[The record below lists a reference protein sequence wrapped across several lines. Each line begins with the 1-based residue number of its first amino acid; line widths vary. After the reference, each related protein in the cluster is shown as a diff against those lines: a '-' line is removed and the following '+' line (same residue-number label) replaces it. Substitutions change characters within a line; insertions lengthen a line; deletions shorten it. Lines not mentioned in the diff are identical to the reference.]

1 MSEPAIGI
9 GARLRAARERAEL
22 SVVQVT
28 ELLHVDP
35 SVIQALESE
44 RFNELGASVYVRGHL
59 RHYAELLR
67 ESAPELLAL
76 YAASVNVGPPPDLT
90 LMPHAQQTG
99 ARRRTLLSTG
109 LAVVIGV
116 GLIGAIHS
124 IYLDVHTGKASVAA
138 SAPAAQS
145 APDSPAVPGT
155 ELPTAATV
163 TGATPVPRSAARE
176 PVVGSAPK
184 TVVPAVIKV
193 AKPPR
198 VVADATVTLKFRSAC
213 WTEVFDARGGQL
225 YRAIGA
231 AGAVE
236 NLRGEAPLKVV
247 VGNFSEVDVEIN
259 GQAQVVPVDA
269 QSGRSAEFLV
279 TQDGELKPVRTVT
292 TAGNKS

>member
-1 MSEPAIGI
+1 MSEPGIGI

-44 RFNELGASVYVRGHL
+44 RFSELGASVYVRGHL

-76 YAASVNVGPPPDLT
+76 YAARVNAGPPPDLT
-90 LMPHAQQTG
+90 LMPHAPQRG
-99 ARRRTLLSTG
+99 SRHRTVLTTG

-116 GLIGAIHS
+116 GLIGALHS
-124 IYLDVHTGKASVAA
+124 IFLDVHSGNAATAA
-138 SAPAAQS
+138 SAPAAGS
-145 APDSPAVPGT
+145 APASQDVLGT
-155 ELPTAATV
+155 Q
-163 TGATPVPRSAARE
+163 ATPVTPPAAAE
-176 PVVGSAPK
+176 PVVSSATKK
-184 TVVPAVIKV
+184 TLLPAVVKV
-193 AKPPR
+193 PRPPR
-198 VVADATVTLKFRSAC
+198 LVADATVTLKFRSAC

-236 NLRGEAPLKVV
+236 NLRGVAPLKVM

-279 TQDGELKPVRTVT
+279 TQDGELQPVRIVT

>member
-1 MSEPAIGI
+1 MSEPGIGI
-9 GARLRAARERAEL
+9 GARLQAARERADL
-22 SVVQVT
+22 SVVQVA

-35 SVIQALESE
+35 SVIQALETE
-44 RFNELGASVYVRGHL
+44 RFSELGAAVYVRGHM

-76 YAASVNVGPPPDLT
+76 YAASVSVGPPPDLT
-90 LMPHAQQTG
+90 LMPHAPQAG
-99 ARRRTLLSTG
+99 SRPRALLTTG

-116 GLIGAIHS
+116 GLIGAIRS
-124 IYLDVHTGKASVAA
+124 IYLDLHPVAAPVAA
-138 SAPAAQS
+138 SAPAALS
-145 APDSPAVPGT
+145 APEALDVPGT
-155 ELPTAATV
+155 DAPTPATATNAAPAPPPAV
-163 TGATPVPRSAARE
+163 VE
-176 PVVGSAPK
+176 PVVSSAPK
-184 TVVPAVIKV
+184 TVLPAMVKA
-193 AKPPR
+193 AKPAH

-236 NLRGEAPLKVV
+236 NLRGAAPLRVM

-279 TQDGELKPVRTVT
+279 TQDGELQPVRTVT

>member
-1 MSEPAIGI
+1 MSEPGIGI

-44 RFNELGASVYVRGHL
+44 RFSELGASVYVRGHL

-76 YAASVNVGPPPDLT
+76 YAASVNAGPPPDLT
-90 LMPHAQQTG
+90 LMPHAQQRG
-99 ARRRTLLSTG
+99 SRHRTVLTTG

-124 IYLDVHTGKASVAA
+124 IFLDVHSGNAA
-138 SAPAAQS
+138 TAPSAPAVSS
-145 APDSPAVPGT
+145 APASHDGLGT
-155 ELPTAATV
+155 Q
-163 TGATPVPRSAARE
+163 ATPVTPPAAAE
-176 PVVGSAPK
+176 PVVSSAAKKMLLPALVK
-184 TVVPAVIKV
+184 VPR
-193 AKPPR
+193 PPR

-236 NLRGEAPLKVV
+236 NLRGVAPLKVM

-259 GQAQVVPVDA
+259 GRTQVVPVDA

-279 TQDGELKPVRTVT
+279 TQDGELQPVRIVT

>member
-1 MSEPAIGI
+1 MSEPGLGI

-44 RFNELGASVYVRGHL
+44 RFSQLGASVYVRGHL

-76 YAASVNVGPPPDLT
+76 YSASVNAGPPPDLT

-99 ARRRTLLSTG
+99 SRRRALLTTG

-124 IYLDVHTGKASVAA
+124 IFLDVRPGNPAVAA
-138 SAPAAQS
+138 SAPAALS
-145 APDSPAVPGT
+145 APDSPAVPAT
-155 ELPTAATV
+155 DLPATATV
-163 TGATPVPRSAARE
+163 TGATPVTSPAPER
-176 PVVGSAPK
+176 VVSSVPK
-184 TVVPAVIKV
+184 TVGAAVAREV
-193 AKPPR
+193 RPPH

-236 NLRGEAPLKVV
+236 TLRGVAPLKVV

-259 GQAQVVPVDA
+259 GQAQLVPVDA

-279 TQDGELKPVRTVT
+279 TQEGELKPVRIVT

>member
-1 MSEPAIGI
+1 MSEPGIGI

-35 SVIQALESE
+35 SVIQALETE
-44 RFNELGASVYVRGHL
+44 RFSDLGASVYVRGHL

-76 YAASVNVGPPPDLT
+76 YAASVNAGPPPDLT
-90 LMPHAQQTG
+90 LMPHVQQSG
-99 ARRRTLLSTG
+99 SRRRTVLTTA

-116 GLIGAIHS
+116 GLIGALHS
-124 IYLDVHTGKASVAA
+124 IFLAVHPGSAA
-138 SAPAAQS
+138 IAGSAPTAGS
-145 APDSPAVPGT
+145 APDSQNVPGT
-155 ELPTAATV
+155 DATLVAPPAA
-163 TGATPVPRSAARE
+163 PE
-176 PVVGSAPK
+176 PLASSAPK
-184 TVVPAVIKV
+184 TSPVPPVVKAPRPARV
-193 AKPPR
+193 A
-198 VVADATVTLKFRSAC
+198 ADATVTLKFRSAC
-213 WTEVFDARGGQL
+213 WTEVFDAHGGQL
-225 YRAIGA
+225 YRAISA

-236 NLRGEAPLKVV
+236 NLRGVAPLKVR

-269 QSGRSAEFLV
+269 RSGRSAEFLV
-279 TQDGELKPVRTVT
+279 TQDGELQPVRIVT

>member
-1 MSEPAIGI
+1 MSEPRIGI
-9 GARLRAARERAEL
+9 GARLQAARERADL

-35 SVIQALESE
+35 SVIQALETE
-44 RFNELGASVYVRGHL
+44 RFGELGASVYVRGHL

-76 YAASVNVGPPPDLT
+76 YAASVNAGPPPDLT
-90 LMPHAQQTG
+90 LMPHVHQTG
-99 ARRRTLLSTG
+99 SRRRTLLTSG

-116 GLIGAIHS
+116 GLIGAVHA
-124 IYLDVHTGKASVAA
+124 IYLDVHPGNASVAG
-138 SAPAAQS
+138 SAPAPS
-145 APDSPAVPGT
+145 APDAQAVPGT
-155 ELPTAATV
+155 EAPAAATV
-163 TGATPVPRSAARE
+163 PDATPVPPPAAAG
-176 PVVGSAPK
+176 PVARSAPK
-184 TVVPAVIKV
+184 KGVLPVVKV

-213 WTEVFDARGGQL
+213 WTEVSDARGGQL

-236 NLRGEAPLKVV
+236 NLRGVAPLKVV
-247 VGNFSEVDVEIN
+247 VGNFSEVDVETN
-259 GQAQVVPVDA
+259 GQAQVVPVAA
-269 QSGRSAEFLV
+269 QSGRSAQFLV
-279 TQDGELKPVRTVT
+279 TQDGELQPVQTVT

>member
-1 MSEPAIGI
+1 MSEPGIGI

-35 SVIQALESE
+35 SVIRALESE
-44 RFNELGASVYVRGHL
+44 RFSELGASVYVRGHL

-76 YAASVNVGPPPDLT
+76 YAASVNAGPPPDLT
-90 LMPHAQQTG
+90 LMPHAQQHG
-99 ARRRTLLSTG
+99 SRRRTALTAG

-116 GLIGAIHS
+116 GLIGAIRSIFLDMHS
-124 IYLDVHTGKASVAA
+124 GNASSAA
-138 SAPAAQS
+138 SAPTASS
-145 APDSPAVPGT
+145 APASQDLLDTQAAPVTLPAAPERMV
-155 ELPTAATV
+155 
-163 TGATPVPRSAARE
+163 S
-176 PVVGSAPK
+176 SAPK
-184 TVVPAVIKV
+184 KTLLPAVTKV
-193 AKPPR
+193 PKPPR

-236 NLRGEAPLKVV
+236 NLRGVAPLKVM

-259 GQAQVVPVDA
+259 GQSHVVPVDA

-279 TQDGELKPVRTVT
+279 TQDGELQPVRIVT

>member
-1 MSEPAIGI
+1 MSEPGIGI

-44 RFNELGASVYVRGHL
+44 RFSELGASVYVRGHL

-76 YAASVNVGPPPDLT
+76 YADNVNAGQRPDLT

-99 ARRRTLLSTG
+99 SRRRTLLTTG

-116 GLIGAIHS
+116 GLIGAIRS
-124 IYLDVHTGKASVAA
+124 IYLDVHSGNASIAT

-145 APDSPAVPGT
+145 APDSA
-155 ELPTAATV
+155 AATIAQ
-163 TGATPVPRSAARE
+163 ATPVPPPGAPER
-176 PVVGSAPK
+176 VVASPAKK
-184 TVVPAVIKV
+184 TVLPAGVKV
-193 AKPPR
+193 AKAPR

-213 WTEVFDARGGQL
+213 WTEVFDARGEQL

-236 NLRGEAPLKVV
+236 NLRGVAPLKVM

-259 GQAQVVPVDA
+259 GRAQVVPVDA
-269 QSGRSAEFLV
+269 RSGRSAAFLV
-279 TQDGELKPVRTVT
+279 TQDGELQPVRNVT